1 MVNMVRKGAE
11 IRENQIPYQLGFFL
25 SVLRMKPEII
35 KNNCWHMSHSA
46 LSKFNTISLTRD
58 VDLHSHNQYRK
69 NLVLY
74 LFPININTLKINDE
88 NVKIIHNYQNFN
100 HTCQKEN

>member
-1 MVNMVRKGAE
+1 
-11 IRENQIPYQLGFFL
+11 
-25 SVLRMKPEII
+25 MKPEII

-58 VDLHSHNQYRK
+58 VELHSHNQYKK

-74 LFPININTLKINDE
+74 LFPVNINTLKINDE
-88 NVKIIHNYQNFN
+88 NVNIIHNCQNFN
-100 HTCQKEN
+100 HTCQKENWPKRTAVQKQVLMKSVYYPYH